1 MNFFSFFA
9 FAFAV
14 VKDVSHR
21 MDVPISVPPFAI
33 FSPLPDSKVSN
44 NPLESC
50 IGADRNSPWLFRSN
64 QNSPRPFE
72 LSESILPLL
81 NQRFFSAP
89 KHLLSPSL
97 LPSSFQAPYSIRLR
111 RRLRAL
117 PVDECVNCARI
128 NHELKYCCFG
138 GFR

>member
-1 MNFFSFFA
+1 MSFFSFFA

-21 MDVPISVPPFAI
+21 MDAPISVPPFAI
-33 FSPLPDSKVSN
+33 FSPRPDSKVSN

-64 QNSPRPFE
+64 QNSLRQSE
-72 LSESILPLL
+72 LSESILPLII
-81 NQRFFSAP
+81 QRFSSAP
-89 KHLLSPSL
+89 KRLLSSSL
-97 LPSSFQAPYSIRLR
+97 LPSSFQTPYFIRLR

-117 PVDECVNCARI
+117 PVGL
-128 NHELKYCCFG
+128 HKPLKIRVIPSDHILFL
-138 GFR
+138 F